1 MLRAQTSTTCTAGI
15 LSGSVHRTKS

>member
-1 MLRAQTSTTCTAGI
+1 MLRAQTSTTRTAGI